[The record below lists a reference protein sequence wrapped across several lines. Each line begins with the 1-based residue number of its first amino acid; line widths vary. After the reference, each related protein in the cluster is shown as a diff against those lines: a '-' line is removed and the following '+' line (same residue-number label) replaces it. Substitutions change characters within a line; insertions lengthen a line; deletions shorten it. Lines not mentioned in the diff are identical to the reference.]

1 MTEARQTAK
10 QPSASFFDF
19 FDRCDARCS
28 EHAGEAAEAALKLC
42 HGFAG
47 LVIRRFQSAV
57 DRRENQILAAFSE
70 PVSSCLPDCRAYRR
84 GNRLLP
90 YLFTSLPHCG

>member
-57 DRRENQILAAFSE
+57 DRRENQILKHFH
-70 PVSSCLPDCRAYRR
+70 VFRIHHFRI
-84 GNRLLP
+84 NRNLLE
-90 YLFTSLPHCG
+90 LTGCCIF